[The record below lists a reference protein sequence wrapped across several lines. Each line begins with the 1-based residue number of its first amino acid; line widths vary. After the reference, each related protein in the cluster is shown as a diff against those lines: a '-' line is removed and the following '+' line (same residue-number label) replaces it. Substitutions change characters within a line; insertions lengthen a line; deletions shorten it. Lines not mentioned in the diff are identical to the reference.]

1 MENINYDEVWERVK
15 PYIRHSKNMDLE
27 NVKSK
32 LEFYHKELNL
42 NQDDLTKFF
51 LRYPQTI
58 VFDTVSDAPTSA
70 KSKLKV
76 FDMLG
81 VDRENIV
88 EHPFLLIYP
97 AMRLRFRYML
107 TSEFFGDEQIF
118 NTQVLATNE
127 AAIYAR
133 YQYFKENFKKVE
145 DHSKNLI
152 ATEKKFEKVYNIK
165 TEDLI
170 KKYPITEDVIKKVE
184 EDYNARSKKDKIHKQ
199 ISLTELE
206 KEAVLRG

>member
-1 MENINYDEVWERVK
+1 MENINYDEVWEKFK
-15 PYIRHSKNMDLE
+15 PYVKHSKNMNLE

-58 VFDTVSDAPTSA
+58 VFDTVSDTPTSA
-70 KSKLKV
+70 KSKLNV

-81 VDRENIV
+81 VDRKNIV

-107 TSEFFGDEQIF
+107 TSEFFDDEQIF
-118 NTQVLATNE
+118 GSQMLATNE

-133 YQYFKENFKKVE
+133 YQYFKETFKKVK
-145 DHSKNLI
+145 DHSNNLV

-165 TEDLI
+165 TGDLI
-170 KKYPITEDVIKKVE
+170 KKYPITEDVIKQVE
-184 EDYNARSKKDKIHKQ
+184 EDYNNRNKNDKSHKQ